1 MPVAIVTGAG
11 TGVGQAAAEAL
22 LGAGY
27 RVALAGRRTEPLE
40 EVAARWPESTL
51 VQSTDVGDEDQVKA
65 LFQATIARFGRV
77 DLLFNNAG
85 SGAPPVPLEE
95 LTLAQWQAVVDANLT
110 GSFLCTREAFRVMKS
125 QDPPGGRII
134 NNGSISAHVPRPNSA
149 PYTSTKHGVTGLT
162 RSTILD
168 GRACGITCGQI
179 DIGNAETP
187 MTQRMKKG
195 VLQPDGETRVEPVMD
210 VRHVADAV
218 LYMAGLSPDAN
229 VPFLTVMANGMPFI
243 GRG

>member
-11 TGVGQAAAEAL
+11 TGVGQAVAEAL

-27 RVALAGRRTEPLE
+27 KVALAGRRAEPLE
-40 EVAARWPESTL
+40 ELAARWPESTL
-51 VQSTDVGDEDQVKA
+51 AQSTDVGDEAQVKA
-65 LFQATIARFGRV
+65 LFEAVAARFGRV

-95 LTLAQWQAVVDANLT
+95 LSLAQWQAVVDANLT
-110 GSFLCTREAFRVMKS
+110 GSFLCTREAFRAMKS
-125 QDPPGGRII
+125 QDPPGGRIV

-149 PYTSTKHGVTGLT
+149 PYTATKHGVTGLT

-168 GRACGITCGQI
+168 GRAFGITCGQI

-195 VLQPDGETRVEPVMD
+195 VLQPDGSTKVEPVMD

>member
-11 TGVGQAAAEAL
+11 TGVGQAASEAL

-27 RVALAGRRTEPLE
+27 EVALAGRRTEPLE

-51 VQSTDVGDEDQVKA
+51 VQSTDVGDEAQVKA
-65 LFQATIARFGRV
+65 LFDATIARFGRV

-110 GSFLCTREAFRVMKS
+110 GSFLCTREAFRAMKA

-168 GRACGITCGQI
+168 GRAFGITCGQI

-195 VLQPDGETRVEPVMD
+195 VLQPDGSTKIEPVMD

-218 LYMAGLSPDAN
+218 LYMTGLSPDAN